1 MSIYDRIKSQPLRGV
16 QNQQSGLTEALPPT
30 LLPGETSPSG
40 GLVFPQN
47 QSSSQINLGGGLGG
61 FSMPQIPLE
70 TILNGIPNLQGSQ
83 FPALPGGT
91 IDFSNLPGAPS
102 TTPEIPLETLLS
114 SVPEINLPEGVD
126 YTNLNPTI
134 FGIQPT
140 FTEEDITNSINQA
153 LDFMDK
159 DLVLPDV
166 PNDYGGDLPDVPI
179 DIADGTVDPTTGFI
193 WNAETGEYVRP
204 GGIDSTFV
212 WNVDTGAWEDP
223 TNSGSGTSGTT
234 IEEGTVDPTT
244 GFVWNGTEYVRPGD
258 IDSTFVWNVDT
269 GAWEPTVAPVM
280 PAAPDPVEEVVST
293 EVADEVVVDEVVDEV
308 VVTPTPAVV
317 PEVGIGTL
325 PQVVLP
331 PAEEEEMDL
340 ITGTDAPLTEEEIVN
355 VANPTMTP
363 TTGNDLSLLNQ
374 QYNDTFLRFLVQD
387 PVNNQTVAPTTVAG
401 SMNADGTTTGMVG
414 TPNLPGT
421 LPDNS
426 VQQLGL
432 GLNSQPNI
440 QQYQKTYS
448 TPADIQFQ
456 MQNVFGN
463 GNGFPNNNNINNNQS
478 YNNPY
483 EQYGNLVFPT
493 FGSGVTSLV
502 PTDTMY
508 NLK

>member
-1 MSIYDRIKSQPLRGV
+1 MSIYDRIKSQPLRGM
-16 QNQQSGLTEALPPT
+16 QNQQYGLTEALPPT

-47 QSSSQINLGGGLGG
+47 QPSSQINLGGGLGG

-114 SVPEINLPEGVD
+114 SAPEINLPEGVD

-159 DLVLPDV
+159 DLVMPDV
-166 PNDYGGDLPDVPI
+166 PNDYVDETVDETVE
-179 DIADGTVDPTTGFI
+179 IADGTVDPTTGFV

-204 GGIDSTFV
+204 GDIDSTFV

-223 TNSGSGTSGTT
+223 TNSSSGTVADEVSGTT
-234 IEEGTVDPTT
+234 IADGTIDPTT
-244 GFVWNGTEYVRPGD
+244 GFVWNGTEYVRPEG

-280 PAAPDPVEEVVST
+280 PGAPDPVEEVVST
-293 EVADEVVVDEVVDEV
+293 EVADEVADEVVS
-308 VVTPTPAVV
+308 T
-317 PEVGIGTL
+317 EVGIGTL

-331 PAEEEEMDL
+331 PAAEEDMDL
-340 ITGTDAPLTEEEIVN
+340 ITGTDAPLTEEEIVT
-355 VANPTMTP
+355 VATPTMTP
-363 TTGNDLSLLNQ
+363 TTGKDLGLLNQ
-374 QYNDTFLRFLVQD
+374 QYNDTFLRFLTQD
-387 PVNNQTVAPTTVAG
+387 PVNNQTVAPTTVAD
-401 SMNADGTTTGMVG
+401 SMNADGTSTGMVG

-432 GLNSQPNI
+432 GLNNQPNI
-440 QQYQKTYS
+440 QQYQQTYS